1 MLLEDLPVIDDDDET
16 VEYQIEEEFQIEEE
30 EIQMPESESEYEEE
44 IHMTEIESENE
55 DSIEVNES
63 VGLTYSLPGETQF
76 VQFDTVHIR
85 VRKFRAND
93 KFLCYYCVDK
103 FLHDDDRM
111 FGYIHTIHDVLSLEK
126 ANDRY
131 KNEKCENC
139 CIGLMNIFKRKDC
152 PFCQC
157 DTCDPLSDIRCMK
170 CICDSLEYMETVRYL
185 KIR

>member
-1 MLLEDLPVIDDDDET
+1 
-16 VEYQIEEEFQIEEE
+16 
-30 EIQMPESESEYEEE
+30 MPESDSGYESEE
-44 IHMTEIESENE
+44 ILMPEIESESENE
-55 DSIEVNES
+55 DSIEVNEP
-63 VGLTYSLPGETQF
+63 VGLTYSLPGDTQ
-76 VQFDTVHIR
+76 TVHIR

-93 KFLCYYCVDK
+93 KFLCHYCVDK
-103 FLHDDDRM
+103 FLHDDGRM

-139 CIGLMNIFKRKDC
+139 CIGLMNIFKRNDC